1 MKGGKRKTTEKAD
14 GVGFE
19 PTDPSRIASFQD
31 WCNKPDSAIRPE
43 AREFLNRAEVHM
55 VDFKSKM
62 K

>member
-1 MKGGKRKTTEKAD
+1 MTEKTD

-19 PTDPSRIASFQD
+19 PTDPSRIASFQG

-43 AREFLNRAEVHM
+43 AREFLNRAEVHTL
-55 VDFKSKM
+55 DLKSKM